1 LHFRLLFK
9 LAANK
14 KVMPTGYQIKNQEAP
29 YYLTFQ
35 IVYWIDLFSRKS
47 YRDIVIESLK
57 HCQKQKG
64 LEIFA
69 WVIMS
74 NHVHI
79 IARSTTNDLSGTIR
93 DFKKYTS
100 KKIIEEIERSAESR
114 KEWMLRL
121 FIHAAKRQN
130 KKGDYQIWTHEN
142 HAIELFGNDF
152 IQSKVEYIHNNPIR
166 AGIVNKAEE
175 YNYSSA
181 AVYVDMEGLL
191 EIIPVTLKWKTVS

>member
-1 LHFRLLFK
+1 
-9 LAANK
+9 
-14 KVMPTGYQIKNQEAP
+14 MPTGYQIKNQEAP

-64 LEIFA
+64 LEIIA

-130 KKGDYQIWTHEN
+130 KKGDYQVWTHEN

>member
-1 LHFRLLFK
+1 
-9 LAANK
+9 
-14 KVMPTGYQIKNQEAP
+14 MPTGYQIKNQEAP

-35 IVYWIDLFSRKS
+35 IVYWVDLFSRKS

-57 HCQKQKG
+57 HCQKEKG

-130 KKGDYQIWTHEN
+130 KKGDYQVWTHEN

-181 AVYVDMEGLL
+181 AVYADMEGLL
-191 EIIPVTLKWKTVS
+191 DIIPVTLKWKTVS

>member
-1 LHFRLLFK
+1 
-9 LAANK
+9 
-14 KVMPTGYQIKNQEAP
+14 MPTGYQIKNQEAP

-47 YRDIVIESLK
+47 YCDIVIESLK
-57 HCQKQKG
+57 HCQKEKG

-130 KKGDYQIWTHEN
+130 KKGDYQVWTHEN

-181 AVYVDMEGLL
+181 AVYADMEGLL
-191 EIIPVTLKWKTVS
+191 DIIPVTLKWKTVS

>member
-1 LHFRLLFK
+1 
-9 LAANK
+9 
-14 KVMPTGYQIKNQEAP
+14 MPTGYQIKNQEAP

-35 IVYWIDLFSRKS
+35 IVYWIDLFSRNS

-130 KKGDYQIWTHEN
+130 KKGDYQVWTHEN